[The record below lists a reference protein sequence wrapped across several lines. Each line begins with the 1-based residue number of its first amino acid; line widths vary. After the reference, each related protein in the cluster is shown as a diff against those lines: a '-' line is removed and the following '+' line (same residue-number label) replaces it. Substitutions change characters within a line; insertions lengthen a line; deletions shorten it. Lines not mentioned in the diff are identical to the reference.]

1 MPDTVE
7 IKISEPA
14 PKLTDF
20 EIYEEYKQCIE
31 LWSLT
36 TDASKKKLGLILA
49 GSLPDKHPVF
59 GKKIKIQCLQEV
71 TLAVLQTEEGYD
83 KVVEWMDKRLGKKT
97 WVSRAEAFL
106 NVLSFKRN
114 NMSITQYLDE
124 LDVLIGKCKQAK
136 IDFPDECQGYILIAN
151 AGLTTN
157 QGETLRGN
165 IDMEAAAEKGEL
177 YEKVKHKVREIL
189 ISPLIGGSVG
199 AVGETEKGL
208 STEQMFLSEHED
220 IYAAWLK
227 SKRPYGKKNY
237 GKYNSQG
244 YGKSKGASNGD
255 NYAPKQGTFKEN
267 PRNRKGELMLCRVCN
282 SSMHLERECQHKRST
297 YEKERNTRYKPMRH
311 QAHVTEGESTY
322 RDTDYSQKD
331 SDSEDDFSNRPSDSI
346 YYTADKDELSQFT
359 SEALNM
365 AALDTCCTS
374 SVSGEKWMKIYL
386 KAIPKA
392 YARHVKGPYQ
402 SSKTFMFGNEGILK
416 AGEAY
421 TIPIVI
427 ADQLSL
433 IKVDVIGSDIPLLL
447 SREDMKKLGIGID
460 VKNDVVT
467 VHDQPIPLVM
477 TSAGHFTID
486 LIGRE
491 EVPIMEQVCVVDI
504 MKEDEKSQF
513 KLLQKLHRQF
523 GHRPKRVFVKLLQ
536 DAGKWCQKFSEMLDK
551 IMEGCE
557 GCVMRRKTP
566 DRPAVALEMASDF
579 NEVIAMDLKFWG
591 DKYILYIIDCFSR
604 YTLGTVIDR
613 KKPECVIDSLFKVWI
628 QYFGVPDKI
637 ITDNGGE
644 FSNAEMLEVTNQ
656 LNVVHLTTAS
666 EAAWMNGLCEKNH
679 ETNDNILAAIVRDYP
694 NIDIKSALAWACTA
708 KNSLSNVY
716 GFSPFQIVFGKNP
729 RLPSILNDP
738 PPAWEIKSMSK
749 TLQQNLTLINRTR
762 EEFVKSLSCAKIKKA
777 LLSRVRTMDRVYSP
791 GQEVYYKRDRD
802 DAWSGPA
809 KVVAQDNKII
819 LIKHGGSWK
828 KISANRLI
836 PKGQELAKNI
846 ELEEAAKVNS
856 EVDTRVTNEKVDS
869 THAANIENLNTKTV
883 QIMNTRKQGTRV
895 THDASTNHEQ
905 PLPTQSVEPISEQNN
920 FLLVKK
926 NDRIEVKHQGSWE
939 KGKVMSRGAAA
950 TSKTYPN
957 WYNLELDSGKQFCM
971 QLTTEFARKIT
982 PEEEAYN
989 NLHEDVMAVM
999 VSKEKRDSP
1008 ECLDAKLKELEKL
1021 KEFDTY
1027 EIVDDIGQNHITT
1040 TWVLT
1045 EKGDEIRARLTAR
1058 GFQEEDDFPKDSP
1071 TMQKSSLRLL
1081 LALAAA
1087 KGWDIQTSDIKSA
1100 FLQGNRLE
1108 REVHVKPP
1116 KEAGLKGKLWRLLKC
1131 LYGLKDASR
1140 QWYTKVMQCLKSVGF
1155 EKSRFDA
1162 GLFYLVKNGQLIAV
1176 IGLHVDDFL
1185 HIGNT
1190 EFNASILPTILNNF
1204 KVGKSESRSFMYT
1217 GFLLEQSKDGV
1228 TIDQAQYVGNIEI
1241 PTLSAERMMEKN
1253 AEMSLEEL
1261 SILRQMT
1268 GILNWV
1274 TRATRPDLCFDM
1286 INLSTKFKGGVV
1298 TDLKEAKKTLAN
1310 LKQNQA
1316 KILISDI
1323 GDIAEAEIWCFTDA
1337 AFGNINNGKDSTGS
1351 YIIFLVNPHNGK
1363 SAPIEWKSNKT
1374 KRRVQSSLA
1383 AEALSLSAGLD
1394 AAIALKWMIADITG
1408 LDLSVKGIIDNKS
1421 TCDAVYSSTDVAE
1434 KRLRREIAIIQEM
1447 VEDGHVKEIRWLK
1460 GEDQLADALT
1470 KRGASTLKLMKVLQK
1485 GEMGAEL
1492 LSIIR

>member
-1 MPDTVE
+1 MPETVE

-20 EIYEEYKQCIE
+20 EVYEEYKQCCE

-83 KVVEWMDKRLGKKT
+83 KVIEWMDKRLGKKT

-114 NMSITQYLDE
+114 NMPITQYLDE
-124 LDVLIGKCKQAK
+124 LDVLIGKCNQAK
-136 IDFPDECQGYILIAN
+136 INFPDECQGYILIAN

-177 YEKVKHKVREIL
+177 YDKVKYKLREIL
-189 ISPLIGGSVG
+189 ISPLIGG
-199 AVGETEKGL
+199 AMGESEKAA
-208 STEQMFLSEHED
+208 TNEQMFLSEHED

-237 GKYNSQG
+237 GKYNNQG
-244 YGKSKGASNGD
+244 YNKSKVASNSD
-255 NYAPKQGTFKEN
+255 NYAHKQNPK
-267 PRNRKGELMLCRVCN
+267 NRKGELMLCRVCN
-282 SSMHLERECQHKRST
+282 SNMHLERECQHKRST
-297 YEKERNTRYKPMRH
+297 YEKERNTRYKPMRQ
-311 QAHVTEGESTY
+311 QAHVTEGENTY

-331 SDSEDDFSNRPSDSI
+331 SDSDDDIQNRPSDSI
-346 YYTADKDELSQFT
+346 YYTADKAELSQFT

-374 SVSGEKWMKIYL
+374 SVAGEKWMNIYL
-386 KAIPKA
+386 KAIPKT
-392 YARHVKGPYQ
+392 YARNVMGPYQ

-416 AGEAY
+416 AGMAY
-421 TIPIVI
+421 KIPIVI
-427 ADQLSL
+427 AEQLST
-433 IKVDVIGSDIPLLL
+433 IEVDVIKSDIPLLL

-460 VKNDVVT
+460 IKNDRVT
-467 VHDQPIPLVM
+467 VHDKPIPLVM

-486 LIGRE
+486 LIGKE
-491 EVPIMEQVCVVDI
+491 DVPIMEQVCIVDI
-504 MKEDEKSQF
+504 MKEDEKTQM

-523 GHRPKRVFVKLLQ
+523 GHRPKKVFVKLLQ
-536 DAGKWCQKFSEMLDK
+536 DAGKWCKHFSEMLDQ

-557 GCVMRRKTP
+557 GCVMRRRVP

-613 KKPECVIDSLFKVWI
+613 KKPECVIDALFKVWI
-628 QYFGVPDKI
+628 QYFGIPDKL

-644 FSNAEMLEVTNQ
+644 FSNAEMLEVSGQ

-679 ETNDNILAAIVRDYP
+679 ETNDNILGAIVRDYP
-694 NIDIKSALAWACTA
+694 EMNLKSALAWACTA

-738 PPAWEIKSMSK
+738 PPAWEIKPMSK
-749 TLQQNLTLINRTR
+749 TLLQNLILINRTR

-777 LLSRVRTMDRVYSP
+777 LLSRVRTMDRVYKP

-836 PKGQELAKNI
+836 PKGLELAKTN
-846 ELEEAAKVNS
+846 ELKEAS
-856 EVDTRVTNEKVDS
+856 ETDALVDTNARSEEPDK
-869 THAANIENLNTKTV
+869 NLETLD
-883 QIMNTRKQGTRV
+883 R
-895 THDASTNHEQ
+895 EQ
-905 PLPTQSVEPISEQNN
+905 PLTKEIVEVRHIRRDNNIQTNNTNQVQDVPAQNSNINRETRN

-926 NDRIEVKHQGSWE
+926 NDRLEVNLDGTWE
-939 KGKVMSRGAAA
+939 KGTVKSRAAVA

-957 WYNLELDSGKQFCM
+957 WYNLNMDNGRQLNL
-971 QLTTEFARKIT
+971 QLTTESARKIT

-989 NLHEDVMAVM
+989 NLHEDIMAVM
-999 VSKEKRDSP
+999 VSKEKRDNP
-1008 ECLDAKLKELEKL
+1008 ECLEAKLKELEKL

-1027 EIVDDIGQNHITT
+1027 EVVDDIGQKHITT

-1045 EKGDEIRARLTAR
+1045 EKGNEIRARLTCR
-1058 GFQEEDDFPKDSP
+1058 GFQEEEDFPKDSP
-1071 TMQKSSLRLL
+1071 TMEKSSLRLL

-1100 FLQGNRLE
+1100 FLQGSKLE
-1108 REVHVKPP
+1108 REVHVRPP
-1116 KEAGLKGKLWRLLKC
+1116 KESNAKGKLWRLLKC

-1140 QWYTKVMQCLKSVGF
+1140 QWYLKVMKCLKAAGF
-1155 EKSRFDA
+1155 QKSRFDA
-1162 GLFYLVKNGQLIAV
+1162 GLFYLVKDGQLMAI

-1185 HIGNT
+1185 HVGCA
-1190 EFNASILPTILNNF
+1190 EFNNAILPSILENF

-1217 GFLLEQSKDGV
+1217 GFLLEQSENGV
-1228 TIDQAQYVGNIEI
+1228 TIDQAQYVANIDI
-1241 PTLSAERMMEKN
+1241 PTLSAERMLEKD

-1261 SILRQMT
+1261 SVLRQMT

-1298 TDLKEAKKTLAN
+1298 KDLKEAKKTLAN

-1323 GDIAEAEIWCFTDA
+1323 GDLAKAEIWCFTDA

-1351 YIIFLVNPHNGK
+1351 YIIFLVNKDNGK
-1363 SAPIEWKSNKT
+1363 SAPIQWKSNKT
-1374 KRRVQSSLA
+1374 RRRVQSSLA

-1394 AAIALKWMIADITG
+1394 TAIALKWMIADLTG
-1408 LDLSVKGIIDNKS
+1408 LELPVKGVIDNKS
-1421 TCDAVYSSTDVAE
+1421 TCDAVYSSTDVSE

-1447 VEDGHVKEIRWLK
+1447 IEVGEVKEIRWLK

-1492 LSIIR
+1492 LNLVR